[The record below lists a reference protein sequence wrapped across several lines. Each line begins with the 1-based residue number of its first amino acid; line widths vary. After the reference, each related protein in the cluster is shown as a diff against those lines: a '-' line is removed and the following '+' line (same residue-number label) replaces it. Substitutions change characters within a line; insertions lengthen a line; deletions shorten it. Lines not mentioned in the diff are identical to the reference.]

1 MTRPLS
7 TLPDRGHPVLRLLA
21 IRAVGALVLLML
33 LSFLVFSLMYL
44 APGDLVRNLLGP
56 KQVTPE
62 AVAAIRAQYRLD
74 DPFLVQ
80 YTHWLGQAL
89 TGDFGTSIR
98 YQTPVA
104 TVIGQRVGATLLLAG
119 LAFVI
124 AVLVSVPLGLL
135 AAVRAGGPLDRA
147 ISTLSVVGISAP
159 AFAVSLL
166 MILVFS
172 ARLDWFPLYGFGDG
186 GLDTLWHLVLPAVT
200 LVIGLSAILTKITRT
215 ALVRE
220 LGHDSIVFARA
231 RGLSTTTIHR
241 IALRGAAIPVITGAG
256 LVLSSLVGGAI
267 FVETVFALPG
277 LGTLLQNAVILKDV
291 PVVQA
296 VTLLIAVFI
305 VVVAVAVDLAT
316 VLLDPRLRRKEARG

>member
-1 MTRPLS
+1 MTRFTS
-7 TLPDRGHPVLRLLA
+7 TRPGRAYPVFRMLTT
-21 IRAVGALVLLML
+21 RAVGALALLVL
-33 LSFLVFSLMYL
+33 LSFFVFSLMYL

-56 KQVTPE
+56 KQVDAETI
-62 AVAAIRAQYRLD
+62 AAIRAQYRLD

-80 YTHWLGQAL
+80 YIHWLGQAIA
-89 TGDFGTSIR
+89 GDFGTSIR

-124 AVLVSVPLGLL
+124 AVVVSVPLGLY
-135 AAVRAGGPLDRA
+135 AAVHAGGPLDRTV
-147 ISTLSVVGISAP
+147 SSLSVVGISAP
-159 AFAVSLL
+159 SFAVSLL
-166 MILVFS
+166 MILLFS
-172 ARLDWFPLYGFGDG
+172 AQLDWFPLYGIGEG
-186 GLDTLWHLVLPAVT
+186 GLDTLWHLVLPAIT
-200 LVIGLSAILTKITRT
+200 LVIGLSAILTKVTRT

-220 LGHDSIVFARA
+220 LAHDSIVFARA
-231 RGLSTTTIHR
+231 RGLSTTTIYR
-241 IALRGAAIPVITGAG
+241 IALRGAATPIITGAG
-256 LVLSSLVGGAI
+256 LVLTSLVGGAI

-316 VLLDPRLRRKEARG
+316 VSLDPRLRRREAR